1 METKIPREGRLLIV
15 PAGSR
20 RRRPPRDIR
29 TWGRAALKVAVVAPF
44 LTRVYEGG

>member
-1 METKIPREGRLLIV
+1 MGTKIPREGRLLIA

-29 TWGRAALKVAVVAPF
+29 AWGRAALKVAVVAPF